1 MGISTKAPEKTATL
15 QPRPVTRELA
25 EFAVSATYESI
36 PADVIERIRTDA
48 LDSIAVGVLGHT
60 HEWVRPA
67 TELWLELGGAPQ
79 ARLWGRRGQRLPVPK
94 AVLANSHAMNS
105 FEFDDTYVWGGF
117 GTHQGNNVVPAAVA
131 IAEWLGGV
139 SGKQFLLSLAIGHEI
154 GVRVMKG
161 FAKRRSGWNHT
172 ALCSTYG
179 GAATAG
185 RLLGLDVEQ
194 MTWALGSAGSY
205 VGGTLTLPP
214 RSDVKRM
221 VNGRAA
227 EGAVIAALLAKRGFS
242 GIENQL
248 EARTGGFYALHAEA
262 TDLDAA
268 VAGLGDVFYSVNV
281 HTKRFPMC
289 TSIHAPLE
297 AACQLVSQHKI
308 RSQDIARIKVRTT
321 SSAQSN
327 TVGFPADTI
336 ASAQMSLA
344 FGVAVALKTGNVS
357 AVSVTQEALSDPE
370 VVRLTEIVEPIKD
383 TDLDEMWRGNL
394 GSAGPGRVDVTLR
407 DGRELRSELIPE
419 ASRMTAREIE
429 DKARDIVGPV
439 LGSAAADRLV
449 RVFREIETLETVDP
463 LLDVL

>member
-1 MGISTKAPEKTATL
+1 MEVSTKAPAKTATQ

-25 EFAVSATYESI
+25 EFAVTATYESI
-36 PADVIERIRTDA
+36 PAEVIERVRTDA
-48 LDSIAVGVLGHT
+48 LDSIAVGILGHT
-60 HEWVRPA
+60 HDWVRPA
-67 TELWLELGGAPQ
+67 TDLWIELGGTPQ
-79 ARLWGRRGQRLPVPK
+79 ARLWGRGRRLPVPK

-117 GTHQGNNVVPAAVA
+117 GTHQGNNVVPAGVA

-139 SGKQFLLSLAIGHEI
+139 SGKRFLLALAVGHEI

-185 RLLGLDVEQ
+185 KLLGLNVEQ

-227 EGAVIAALLAKRGFS
+227 EGGVIGALLAKRGFS

-248 EARTGGFYALHAEA
+248 EARAGGFYVLHADA

-297 AACQLVSQHKI
+297 AACQLVSEHKI
-308 RSQDIARIKVRTT
+308 RSEDVTRIVVRTT
-321 SSAQSN
+321 AGAQSN
-327 TVGFPADTI
+327 TIGFPADTI

-344 FGVAVALKTGNVS
+344 FGVAVAVKSGNVS
-357 AVSVTQEALSDPE
+357 ASSVTPEALRDPE
-370 VVRLTEIVEPIKD
+370 VLRLISIVEPVKD
-383 TDLDEMWRGNL
+383 PDLDEMWRGNL
-394 GSAGPGRVDVTLR
+394 GSAGPGRVEITLR
-407 DGRELRSELIPE
+407 DGRELRSDLITE

-429 DKARDIVGPV
+429 DKARDVVSPV
-439 LGSAAADRLV
+439 LGPDAAERLI
-449 RVFREIETLETVDP
+449 RVFREIETLKTVDP